1 MAKEKYI
8 KSNSLY
14 TLKEIHKKTNDG
26 IIYEND
32 HITIIP
38 NDGLYDDEMYLFSD
52 SNFKYRIRTD
62 NNDKKKHVKSP
73 WVLNDSGDTWTLN
86 TINSAITSN
95 ESKIVTKPNYSS
107 LRDFAYYGSAVELI
121 RGTVNDMILRFP
133 GGINYGG
140 KNAPIVKDGDDT
152 YYLVSNDFNIDCWSK
167 DVGPE
172 NLKNPMRVLSASY
185 KNYGLESAPIVNIT
199 GNCLCS
205 IISEEVF
212 IGEKRDLYIYK
223 GADGE
228 NYLVSKNPHNGENI
242 IKPNQEFID
251 SFWDTLDD
259 FERVLLNRDSDPIYK
274 ATFETPFVN
283 ENGYF
288 YDMKDYIWPT
298 GPDNFTLDI
307 TSNRFQSYLESLL
320 SLAEFHDSYD
330 SDNIWRMMTHESIK
344 NLDWTFT
351 NNEGDEIDDTIEL
364 DGGRLEKLI
373 HVQGRL
379 YDDIKRNASNIKAGN
394 SVSYD
399 EKNNVP
405 DYFLSD
411 IIENDGWEAK
421 SVSIFGK
428 SVATSAINY
437 SATTLFVSGKTDS
450 DINSAFQRRLALSSN
465 YINSMKG
472 TRRGLETMLGM
483 FGYSKDTDY
492 DIIEYTISAASAL
505 NYCDIVKLKASF
517 SYIYSEEIS
526 EYEYLKDYP
535 VAVRIDGDDSKDM
548 TKWEIIPWFDSTKQ
562 YLDNNFY
569 FQSKGGWG
577 KTHERYI
584 SRPDIT
590 SISAITGDSLYME
603 TEPYMLY
610 VTKINDMLETPSNK
624 LFNGVVCYVED
635 ITNLANMYEDGSD
648 TTALSHYFILE
659 NPAFSTILGIYSGET
674 VEFPCKGWINVRET
688 EYNGSSNTTPE
699 GEKIL
704 YLESITTKERGNNPH
719 TGKGNYDDGVEYFEY
734 YKQLFKPDI
743 DSGRYKSAEAGE
755 QSAITVSGFKLSEE
769 LIEDNDKCV
778 IVNKCGYIT
787 EQGFET
793 EKECEDESGSTTG
806 QDSDLIINTK
816 YLTIRFKTVDPVAK
830 RYIKETVLTYLMEMI
845 PSTTIVEI
853 LFEDEPSLFN
863 INNNTSESILSMD
876 MIDSSNDTVFWGEDD
891 TFYNNLNNGR

>member
-8 KSNSLY
+8 RSNSLY

-26 IIYEND
+26 IVYEND

-133 GGINYGG
+133 GGINYGD
-140 KNAPIVKDGDDT
+140 KNAPIVMVGDDT

-185 KNYGLESAPIVNIT
+185 KNYGLESAPIVNIS

-205 IISEEVF
+205 IIGSVTIDGKELSV
-212 IGEKRDLYIYK
+212 YK

-228 NYLVSKNPHNGENI
+228 NYLVSKIHDGKNI
-242 IKPNQEFID
+242 IKPKQEFID

-307 TSNRFQSYLESLL
+307 TSSRFQSYLESLL

-364 DGGRLEKLI
+364 DSGRLEKLI

-394 SVSYD
+394 SISYD

-421 SVSIFGK
+421 SVSNFGK
-428 SVATSAINY
+428 SAVTDTIKY

-492 DIIEYTISAASAL
+492 DIIEYTVSATSAL
-505 NYCDIVKLKASF
+505 NYCDFVKMKAAF

-535 VAVRIDGDDSKDM
+535 VAVRIDDSSKDM
-548 TKWEIIPWFDSTKQ
+548 TDWKIIPWFDSTKQ
-562 YLDNNFY
+562 YLDDKFY

-590 SISAITGDSLYME
+590 SISAITGNSLYME

-659 NPAFSTILGIYSGET
+659 NVAFSTILGIYSGET
-674 VEFPCKGWINVRET
+674 DGEKFSCNGWINVRET
-688 EYNGSSNTTPE
+688 EYNGSGSTTPE

-719 TGKGNYDDGVEYFEY
+719 TGKGNYDDGAEYFKY

-743 DSGRYKSAEAGE
+743 DNGRYKSAEADV
-755 QSAITVSGFKLSEE
+755 QSAITISGFTLSEK
-769 LIEDNDKCV
+769 LIENNDKCV
-778 IVNKCGYIT
+778 VVDDNGEIL
-787 EQGFET
+787 
-793 EKECEDESGSTTG
+793 DESGSTTG

-816 YLTIRFKTVDPVAK
+816 YLTIRFKTTDPVAK
-830 RYIKETVLTYLMEMI
+830 GYIKETVLIYLMEMI

-853 LFEDEPSLFN
+853 LFDAESTLFD
-863 INNNTSESILSMD
+863 INNDTSEPVLSMN

-891 TFYNNLNNGR
+891 TFYNNLKNSR